1 MSASTSEVGAG
12 PGRMS
17 GVSSDVPGDGE
28 PASGERLPGRR
39 GGRLTVPVV
48 PVLAV
53 LLLLLLGAVAF
64 LWSTRAEK
72 SSIRV
77 DSYAEVLQA
86 ARSNVVDLTS
96 FDHLTI
102 GDDIEQARRVT
113 TGDLREETVAELDDR
128 RDSIVTAKAIVSTEV
143 VGAGV
148 TRATEDSATVV
159 LLVQATQSTEG
170 SKKSQVSRYRVEA
183 DLVKRG
189 DRWLLSGLT
198 GV

>member
-1 MSASTSEVGAG
+1 MSRASTVDGTG
-12 PGRMS
+12 PGIMS
-17 GVSSDVPGDGE
+17 GVSSDDG
-28 PASGERLPGRR
+28 RLDDAVVDRR
-39 GGRLTVPVV
+39 GGRLTLPLV
-48 PVLAV
+48 PVLAA
-53 LLLLLLGAVAF
+53 LLVLLLGAVAF
-64 LWSTRAEK
+64 LWVTRAEA
-72 SSIRV
+72 SSV
-77 DSYAEVLQA
+77 GTDDYSEALAA

-102 GDDIEQARRVT
+102 DDDIEQARRVT

-128 RDSIVTAKAIVSTEV
+128 KDSIVDAQAVVSTEI

-148 TRATEDSATVV
+148 TRATGDEATVV

-170 SKKSQVSRYRVEA
+170 SEQSQVSRYRVEA
-183 DLVKRG
+183 QLVRQG

>member
-1 MSASTSEVGAG
+1 
-12 PGRMS
+12 MS
-17 GVSSDVPGDGE
+17 GVSSGVPGEGE
-28 PASGERLPGRR
+28 PAAGERLPDRR
-39 GGRLTVPVV
+39 GSRLTLPVV

-64 LWSTRAEK
+64 LWSTRAEE

-77 DSYAEVLQA
+77 DSYPEVLQA

-113 TGDLREETVAELDDR
+113 TGNLREETVAELDDR
-128 RDSIVTAKAIVSTEV
+128 RDSIVKAKAIVSTEV
-143 VGAGV
+143 IGAGV
-148 TRATEDSATVV
+148 TRATDDSATVV

-183 DLVKRG
+183 DLVKQG